1 MTEYVM
7 KIVLICAL
15 TSPTGQLPTIQ
26 WHIFDM
32 NVCVVHSSK
41 NLESGKKEKPEKER
55 LLCSVHQCSLSYV
68 CLCFS
73 SYVEVLQREE
83 RFSSLRL
90 LLCFTVFGWTEP
102 KSKWQVVSYLAQD
115 RFYLPPTH
123 SMPLIPCHIMIAPV
137 LCKYTIYPRGGKHTF
152 IWSCNT
158 PPKQL
163 MRWGRGGDKGNLGC
177 LLQSLWFIYFLNIS
191 WHTWL

>member
-41 NLESGKKEKPEKER
+41 NLESGKKKSLRKQG
-55 LLCSVHQCSLSYV
+55 CWVQCISAASATSVCVSPQ
-68 CLCFS
+68 
-73 SYVEVLQREE
+73 YVEVLQREE
-83 RFSSLRL
+83 RFSSLSL

-137 LCKYTIYPRGGKHTF
+137 LCKYTIYPRGGKH
-152 IWSCNT
+152 
-158 PPKQL
+158 
-163 MRWGRGGDKGNLGC
+163 
-177 LLQSLWFIYFLNIS
+177 IYLE
-191 WHTWL
+191 L